1 MGLQLVNNGTA
12 KEGSDHD
19 EYEGDFG
26 DYNENITG
34 DLGNSSQPR

>member
-1 MGLQLVNNGTA
+1 MNQP

-26 DYNENITG
+26 DYQENIMG
-34 DLGNSSQPR
+34 DLNGHQPR